1 MLYALCISRAMR
13 ATPPRIML
21 TSLLLIAVFA
31 AVCLLSLMVGAVP
44 LKPGAVLAELFG
56 RNALDDMSRT
66 ILLRIRL
73 PRVLLGS
80 LVGGSLAV
88 GGVVFQALLRN
99 PLAEPFILG
108 ISGGAAFGAIIGI
121 LLGWVFFPGVTA
133 MAFVGGLCTIVLV
146 MGIARGSTRIHTNT
160 LLLSGVIVNAFF
172 SAAIM
177 FLISITQD
185 HRIHNVLHW
194 LMGDLGLSTFK
205 EIALLGPVVLI
216 GFSLIYSASRSLNL
230 MVIGEETAL
239 HLGVQVEG
247 LKKFLF
253 VLVSLIVSAAVCLSG
268 IIGFVGLI
276 IPHLL
281 RFILGS
287 DHRLLL
293 PASLF
298 FGASFLVFCDMLAR
312 VVIPQSELPVG
323 VITALC
329 GGPFFIYLLRRKE
342 Q

>member
-1 MLYALCISRAMR
+1 MR
-13 ATPPRIML
+13 ATPSRII
-21 TSLLLIAVFA
+21 TASLLLLVLLLG
-31 AVCLLSLMVGAVP
+31 VCLLSLAVGAAHLEP
-44 LKPGAVLAELFG
+44 MAIIKELLGYRQALKAM
-56 RNALDDMSRT
+56 DRT

-73 PRVLLGS
+73 PRVLLGA
-80 LVGGSLAV
+80 LVGGTLAV

-121 LLGWVFFPGVTA
+121 LLGWVLFPGVTA
-133 MAFVGGLCTIVLV
+133 MAFAGGAITILLV
-146 MGIARGSTRIHTNT
+146 MGIARGTSRIHTNT

-177 FLISITQD
+177 FVLSVTQD
-185 HRIHNVLHW
+185 ARVHNILHW
-194 LMGDLGLSTFK
+194 LMGDLGLSSFE
-205 EIALLGPVVLI
+205 EIIMLAPVVLI
-216 GFSLIYSASRSLNL
+216 GFILIYAASRSLNL
-230 MVIGEETAL
+230 MVIGEESAL
-239 HLGVQVEG
+239 HLGVRVER
-247 LKKFLF
+247 LKKLLF
-253 VLVSLIVSAAVCLSG
+253 VLVSFIVSAAVCLSG